1 MKYLIDMPDDWIK
14 GNCNGCPN
22 HHEAICFD
30 DRDPCPL
37 ANAVKAVEVKDHLDD
52 YGLNE
57 DNTGWFDIKGKPVKL
72 YAVEVK

>member
-37 ANAVKAVEVKDHLDD
+37 ANAVKAVEVMAVK
-52 YGLNE
+52 
-57 DNTGWFDIKGKPVKL
+57 TGEGDIYCKAVTGRSVKL
-72 YAVEVK
+72 YAVEDK